1 MGSQYCTLDFS
12 SCLDVEAASI
22 YVYNKL
28 KLANY
33 TSFTGIVLELKTKRE
48 RRGVYCIWGNN
59 APGRLTNPSC
69 SGTSWNQRV

>member
-12 SCLDVEAASI
+12 SCIDVQTASM
-22 YVYNKL
+22 YVYKEL

-33 TSFTGIVLELKTKRE
+33 TSFKGIVLKLKTKRE